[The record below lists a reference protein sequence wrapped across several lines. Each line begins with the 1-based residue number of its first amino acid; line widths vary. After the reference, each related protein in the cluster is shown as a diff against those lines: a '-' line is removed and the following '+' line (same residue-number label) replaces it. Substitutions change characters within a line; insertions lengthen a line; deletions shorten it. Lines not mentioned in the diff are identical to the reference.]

1 VISCGKWLSLREYA
15 KKSGLPYEE
24 ARGVFDSQDYLT
36 RRSGGV
42 DYIWV
47 DDPEA
52 LSSGETEGDSPSPS
66 LQEDDHAV
74 GNEDKDLSSR
84 GPSESG
90 LSVSGPRESQD
101 LVSQTERALALVE
114 RSVNAFMMMHEE
126 VVQEKDRSVER
137 SQEGMEEL
145 EEEIQSQKDALRKL
159 ELALKEKDQEIA
171 DLKMLVDI
179 LENRG
184 GSTGF
189 ESEEGRNSEVG
200 DIMEEQLKYIT
211 EQQMIKDLL
220 EK

>member
-1 VISCGKWLSLREYA
+1 
-15 KKSGLPYEE
+15 
-24 ARGVFDSQDYLT
+24 
-36 RRSGGV
+36 
-42 DYIWV
+42 
-47 DDPEA
+47 
-52 LSSGETEGDSPSPS
+52 
-66 LQEDDHAV
+66 
-74 GNEDKDLSSR
+74 
-84 GPSESG
+84 
-90 LSVSGPRESQD
+90 
-101 LVSQTERALALVE
+101 
-114 RSVNAFMMMHEE
+114 MMMHEE

-145 EEEIQSQKDALRKL
+145 EEEIESQKDALRKL

-189 ESEEGRNSEVG
+189 ESGEGRNSEVG